1 MSSCSTRQCWY
12 LDRATQCHAISNP
25 SPVDVLTVTVIWSLT
40 YLLSTF
46 VLHKLNWSPA
56 TRIPSFTM
64 WKFPPKFY
72 NLTKNVYAKH
82 NNRCYQPRLRAPQ
95 NGTDI
100 HPKGWWAYILL
111 NLFNDLVI
119 NLFKKI
125 VMGRCWWLV
134 STTSPCSNLQ
144 CQSQVSSALS
154 SCWYLVEF
162 YIWCEIWYRSGNW
175 MWSNFRPAHPCD
187 NFSLTPSFVLN

>member
-1 MSSCSTRQCWY
+1 MSPCSTRQCWY

-100 HPKGWWAYILL
+100 LPKGWAYILL
-111 NLFNDLVI
+111 NLVNDLVM

-154 SCWYLVEF
+154 SCWYFTFDARYGIVTAT
-162 YIWCEIWYRSGNW
+162 G
-175 MWSNFRPAHPCD
+175 CD
-187 NFSLTPSFVLN
+187 QIFVQHIHVTTFP